1 MRRMGDSKDL
11 VPEAK
16 GTAPIRS
23 AWLSKTK
30 TKVGI
35 GISSA
40 GAALGLFAFIL
51 ATPIESGQGTTIG
64 GLAVLSGAALTFYS
78 SKLTR
83 DKTHDDEEAKLT
95 EQQNARDQA
104 HSREVRRD
112 LQSRFTSSAA
122 QLADNSATIRLAGVY
137 SLASLADDW
146 ADSRQPAERQVC
158 IDLLCA
164 YLRTPA
170 TIGPQSAPSVAI
182 QMRPPTADELRD
194 AEVRNTIIRIIG
206 QRTLMDPETET
217 DGPWQDCKFDLS
229 GAQLP
234 HIRWSN
240 CRFNGRLDF
249 TGATFEEGA
258 DFSHA
263 HLHNVDFANAI
274 FRGDPNSTIAIFK
287 RTRFTRASFVQ
298 AKFYTNARFV
308 SMIVAGSCDFTFAE
322 FRGRHTDFARA
333 NYERSS
339 RTDFNRTT
347 FTGQVTFNSSWW
359 RAPVLFRD
367 ADFESTTR
375 LDFASPRGWTVPP
388 TVDWNEDGGQPESL
402 RGVWPP
408 KLFKDEV
415 TAAELEAANDG
426 VRDQPAADT
435 DATEDETDSQDMDT

>member
-11 VPEAK
+11 VPEAN
-16 GTAPIRS
+16 GNAPTQS
-23 AWLSKTK
+23 SWLSKTK
-30 TKVGI
+30 TQVGI

-40 GAALGLFAFIL
+40 GAGLGLFALIL

-78 SKLTR
+78 AKLTR

-158 IDLLCA
+158 IDLLCS

-170 TIGPQSAPSVAI
+170 TTGPQSAPSVAI

-206 QRTLMDPETET
+206 QRTLMDSETES

-234 HIRWSN
+234 HIGWASS
-240 CRFNGRLDF
+240 RFNGLLDF
-249 TGATFEEGA
+249 TNATFVDGA
-258 DFSHA
+258 DFS
-263 HLHNVDFANAI
+263 
-274 FRGDPNSTIAIFK
+274 
-287 RTRFTRASFVQ
+287 
-298 AKFYTNARFV
+298 NARLRN
-308 SMIVAGSCDFTFAE
+308 ANFTDAE
-322 FRGRHTDFARA
+322 FRGNTNNTVALFKRTQFTRAIFVKTKFFTTALFNRMIVTGTCDFTSAEFRGPHNYFSHA
-333 NYERSS
+333 NYEKSS
-339 RTDFNRTT
+339 RTT
-347 FTGQVTFNSSWW
+347 FDSAIFEGRVTFESSWW
-359 RAPVLFRD
+359 RAPVSFRV
-367 ADFESTTR
+367 ADFEKTTR
-375 LDFASPRGWTVPP
+375 LDFSSPRTWAEPP
-388 TVDWNEDGGQPESL
+388 AVDWNEHSGQPQSL
-402 RGVWPP
+402 RKPWPP
-408 KLFKDEV
+408 KPFKEV
-415 TAAELEAANDG
+415 KAAAEQESRNDPLVNDSVSDIEG
-426 VRDQPAADT
+426 SDT
-435 DATEDETDSQDMDT
+435 DLGDGNE